1 MELRSYGICKNDG
14 LSRTPGM
21 PVKTYYASTK
31 ELAEKFREVKKKQ
44 DGTEWKAHEIE
55 LMTEENNFYK
65 KVVK

>member
-1 MELRSYGICKNDG
+1 
-14 LSRTPGM
+14 M